1 MKQNED
7 GAKQPRAGEGKQDNF
22 SIKCGPLE
30 KAHLQAVMKSKS
42 LTGLDFA
49 RLISALLTQSGFS
62 PPLAGDVPEI
72 QALKITLQQHVA
84 DYSDKICTCL
94 DRVAEQLSVY
104 KGQSATSAT
113 EAASQKVR
121 FEEDVKKLQA
131 ELVNSRLAADGHLR
145 ENAALRQT
153 VEKSN
158 QVVWLLQRENQDK
171 GAEIRH
177 LRDRLDALLNN
188 RFAGLEED
196 MPAIERKIGVP
207 TSEGT

>member
-1 MKQNED
+1 MKQSED

-49 RLISALLTQSGFS
+49 RLLSALLTQGGFS

-84 DYSDKICTCL
+84 DYSDKIFTCL

-131 ELVNSRLAADGHLR
+131 ELENSRLAADGHLR

-153 VEKSN
+153 AERSSEFVR
-158 QVVWLLQRENQDK
+158 LLQRANQDM
-171 GAEIRH
+171 GDEIRQ
-177 LRDRLDALLNN
+177 LKDRLDAVQDN

-196 MPAIERKIGVP
+196 MAAIKRKLGDP
-207 TSEGT
+207 TAKGN